1 MSSRVSLGREVAY
14 DAFIEVM
21 DHHRKPEAALS
32 YYYNKHGDNIRKIDK
47 NFVKELVY
55 GSLRWHSKMFW
66 ILQNTSNRDLT
77 KVSPQIRS
85 ALVVGTY
92 QIYYMDRV
100 PDRSAVNESVEYVR
114 KRGQSN
120 ACSFVNGILRQIA
133 RRAEYF
139 AKPDKEKEPAGYLA
153 MQYAHPKWIIERWLA
168 QFDFTRVEKI
178 AAANNKVPPIFVR
191 VNSMRGLPAYK
202 LQSQLLKDEHIHS
215 ERRPLRCS
223 LHLKTFPELGE
234 GSLFSQGYYTF
245 QDEAAQ
251 LISFLVQP
259 QKDESIIDLCT
270 GKGGKLTHMY
280 ELSNGEANITAVD
293 KNSKYLQIARENAVR
308 MGHEGITYVHAD
320 VMAWD
325 FDGKVDKIL
334 LDAPC
339 SCLGILRR
347 HPEAKWHKKNTI
359 VSDTEQL
366 QRRLIMQAVNW
377 LKDGGELIYSVCS
390 FEAEETLNLLE
401 FCKRKFSERLKVIS
415 PVSRIPDYYKQYVT
429 RKNILQIYSGNNDLI
444 DGFSAF
450 IIKVD
455 G

>member
-1 MSSRVSLGREVAY
+1 
-14 DAFIEVM
+14 
-21 DHHRKPEAALS
+21 
-32 YYYNKHGDNIRKIDK
+32 
-47 NFVKELVY
+47 
-55 GSLRWHSKMFW
+55 MFW

-153 MQYAHPKWIIERWLA
+153 MQYAHPKWVIERWLA
-168 QFDFTRVEKI
+168 QFDFARVEKI

-191 VNSMRGLPAYK
+191 VNSMRDLPAYK
-202 LQSQLLKDEHIHS
+202 LQSRLLKDEHIHS

-234 GSLFSQGYYTF
+234 GSLFAQGYYTF

-259 QKDESIIDLCT
+259 QKDETIIDLCT
-270 GKGGKLTHMY
+270 GKGGKLTHIY
-280 ELSNGEANITAVD
+280 ELAIRIPNIF
-293 KNSKYLQIARENAVR
+293 KLHVR
-308 MGHEGITYVHAD
+308 MQCV
-320 VMAWD
+320 WD
-325 FDGKVDKIL
+325 MK
-334 LDAPC
+334 
-339 SCLGILRR
+339 
-347 HPEAKWHKKNTI
+347 E
-359 VSDTEQL
+359 
-366 QRRLIMQAVNW
+366 
-377 LKDGGELIYSVCS
+377 
-390 FEAEETLNLLE
+390 
-401 FCKRKFSERLKVIS
+401 
-415 PVSRIPDYYKQYVT
+415 
-429 RKNILQIYSGNNDLI
+429 
-444 DGFSAF
+444 
-450 IIKVD
+450 
-455 G
+455 

>member
-1 MSSRVSLGREVAY
+1 
-14 DAFIEVM
+14 M
-21 DHHRKPEAALS
+21 DHRRKPEAALD
-32 YYYNKHGDNIRKIDK
+32 YYYNKHSEHLRKIDRS
-47 NFVKELVY
+47 FVKELLY

-66 ILQNTSNRDLT
+66 ILQNTSNRDLN
-77 KVSPQIRS
+77 KVSPQIRA

-114 KRGQSN
+114 KRGQAN

-139 AKPDKEKEPAGYLA
+139 AKPDKQKEPANYLA
-153 MQYAHPKWIIERWLA
+153 MQYAHPKWIMERWLA
-168 QFDFTRVEKI
+168 QFDFARVERI

-191 VNSMRGLPAYK
+191 VNAMRDMPAHK
-202 LQSQLLKDEHIHS
+202 LQNQLLKDEHIHS

-223 LHLKTFPELGE
+223 LHLKTFPAIKE
-234 GSLFSQGYYTF
+234 GSLFAQGYYTF

-259 QKDESIIDLCT
+259 QRGEHIIDLCT
-270 GKGGKLTHMY
+270 GKGGKLTHIY
-280 ELSNGEANITAVD
+280 ELANGEAQITAVD
-293 KNSKYLQIARENAVR
+293 KSTKHLQAARDNAVR
-308 MGHEGITYVHAD
+308 MGHDGINYVHAD
-320 VMAWD
+320 ALAWD

-347 HPEAKWHKKNTI
+347 HPEAKWHKQAAIINEM
-359 VSDTEQL
+359 EQL
-366 QRRLIMQAVNW
+366 QRRLLMRAAEW
-377 LKDGGELIYSVCS
+377 LKGGGELIYSVCS
-390 FEAEETLNLLE
+390 FEVEESINMLE
-401 FCKRKFSERLKVIS
+401 FCKRKYKDRIQVIS
-415 PVSRIPDYYKQYVT
+415 PVARIPDYYKQYVT

-450 IIKVD
+450 IIKFD